1 MNQNNK
7 IVALFSVLLVVG
19 IGIVVI
25 NHFEVSTCGVDED
38 SIQGT
43 INEEETEYLN
53 FTSFVTSISDTDP
66 MTILLESEE
75 IRNAGYDNGIKFVVL
90 PNTTIVN
97 PNGGLYDIEN
107 LQKGMELRIYCKP
120 TMTRSIPPIA
130 QAHLVQMTGNSKDDA
145 IQVDNSYNG
154 TISSIQKSDDHTT
167 IMLEGDELRADG
179 HGKGIRYTI
188 TNNTTI
194 EDNVGKILNP
204 DDLEEDMEIQVFY
217 GPVMTAS
224 YPPMGQANLIRVL

>member
-1 MNQNNK
+1 MNRNK
-7 IVALFSVLLVVG
+7 KILALFSVLLIIG

-38 SIQGT
+38 SIQDT

-53 FTSFVTSISDTDP
+53 FTGFITSISDTEP

-75 IRNAGYDNGIKFVVL
+75 IRSAGYDKGIEFVVL

-107 LQKGMELRIYCKP
+107 LQENMELRIFCKP

-145 IQVDNSYNG
+145 IQADNGYNG
-154 TISSIQKSDDHTT
+154 TISSIQKSDDHTN

-179 HGKGIRYTI
+179 YDKGIRYTL
-188 TNNTTI
+188 TSNTTV
-194 EDNVGKILNP
+194 EDNVGNILNP
-204 DDLEEDMEIQVFY
+204 DDLEEGMEIQVFY

-224 YPPMGQANLIRVL
+224 YPPMGQAILVRVL

>member
-1 MNQNNK
+1 MNRNTK
-7 IVALFSVLLVVG
+7 ILTLFSVLLIMG

-38 SIQGT
+38 SIQDT

-53 FTSFVTSISDTDP
+53 FTGFVTSISDTDP

-75 IRNAGYDNGIKFVVL
+75 IRSEGYDKGIKFMLL
-90 PNTTIVN
+90 PNTTILN

-107 LQKGMELRIYCKP
+107 LQKGMELRIFCKP

-194 EDNVGKILNP
+194 EDNDGNILNP

-217 GPVMTAS
+217 GSVMTAS